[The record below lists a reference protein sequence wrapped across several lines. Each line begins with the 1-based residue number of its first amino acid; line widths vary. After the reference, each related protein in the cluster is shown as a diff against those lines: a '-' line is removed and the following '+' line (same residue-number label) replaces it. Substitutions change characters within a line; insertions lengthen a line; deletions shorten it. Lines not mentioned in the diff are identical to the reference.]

1 MRQHD
6 FDIQPHLEALRRY
19 ARVLTRAGQ
28 EADDLVQG
36 ALLRA
41 YERRASFRPGGSLRV
56 WLMSILH
63 NHFID
68 QMRSRT
74 ASLAR
79 EQAWAELNPGF
90 STPDGEQALRLSQLR
105 LAFLDLPADQRE
117 ALHLVA
123 IEGLSIAEAA
133 AILHIPAGTVMSRV
147 GRARA
152 ALRRFEDDTPRRED
166 PAAPPRDKTRRGLRL
181 IGGRDDR

>member
-1 MRQHD
+1 MGHRD
-6 FDIQPHLEALRRY
+6 FDLQPHLDALRRY

-36 ALLRA
+36 ALLKA
-41 YERRASFRPGGSLRV
+41 YERRASFRSGSSLRV

-68 QMRSRT
+68 QLRSKR
-74 ASLAR
+74 ASMAR

-90 STPDGEQALRLSQLR
+90 STPDSEQAVRLAQLR
-105 LAFLDLPADQRE
+105 LAFLDLPPDQRE

-123 IEGLSIAEAA
+123 MEGLSIAEAA
-133 AILHIPAGTVMSRV
+133 AVLQIPPGTVMSRL
-147 GRARA
+147 GRARM
-152 ALRRFEDDTPRRED
+152 ALRRFEDG
-166 PAAPPRDKTRRGLRL
+166 PPQADAGESRVPQGRPGLRL
-181 IGGRDDR
+181 VGGRDDR